1 MKEMIKRIR
10 EERGGFT
17 LAELLIVV
25 AIVLVLVAIAVPVYT
40 GAMDNANKAVGQS
53 AARAVK
59 GEAVAAY
66 ALGNDKTATTFTA
79 TVKKNGDVIDL
90 KPGDG
95 GTPVND
101 LNDEQAIDLGQKIS
115 STDAGVAVTVTLTPQ
130 DLTPTPDN
138 TGGTGGS
145 N

>member
-40 GAMDNANKAVGQS
+40 GAVDNANKAVGYS

-66 ALGNDKTATTFTA
+66 ALGDQKEKTWTA
-79 TVKKNGDVIDL
+79 TVNKNGNVTDL
-90 KPGDG
+90 TPNGGGETADG
-95 GTPVND
+95 LD
-101 LNDEQAIDLGQKIS
+101 DEAAKDLGAKIAAS
-115 STDAGVAVTVTLTPQ
+115 EAGIQVTVTLEPQ
-130 DLTPTPDN
+130 DLTAGNTPN
-138 TGGTGGS
+138 P
-145 N
+145 